1 MYEPLLNQR
10 DRPLIEE
17 PTWRSIIVSY
27 AMMTVIPLLLWV
39 LSQPLDG
46 MVALAAIGGLFVGGR
61 RVYRL
66 IHCFSDY
73 QEFAFNLGG
82 KVQITVTQLPSN
94 DAD

>member
-46 MVALAAIGGLFVGGR
+46 MVTLAAIGGLFVGGQR
-61 RVYRL
+61 AYRL
-66 IHCFSDY
+66 IHRFSDY